1 MPPMI
6 LADKILEMS
15 QNELVKVLQ
24 SIEMEERDLYEILK
38 EKIED
43 VI

>member
-1 MPPMI
+1 MI